1 MTLTTR
7 AAVLTGPRTIDLREL
22 PVPEIDDE
30 TATLRV
36 EVTGVCGVDWPA
48 YTGARPER
56 FPPPIILGHEIVGHI
71 HRIGRNAAQRWGV
84 KEGDR
89 VAMEEYVPCGRC
101 AFCTA
106 GRYYLCGGIQM
117 NKMYGFTSMSV
128 APGLWGGFSE
138 YVHLDANARL
148 HRLADAVPTREAPL
162 YIPLSNGI
170 RWVQR
175 EGGIGIDDTIVI
187 LGPGQLGLACTIAAR
202 EAGAGC
208 IIVTGRA
215 SDAGR
220 LAVARAFGAHHTI
233 EVDREDAV
241 ARVRQIT
248 GGEMADTVVNV
259 AAGAPAIA
267 QQAMELC
274 KIRGTIV
281 MAGGAGRPAEGCY
294 SELLSRK
301 ELTMKGVRGRTDVDL
316 KKAIR
321 LVESRRHPLH
331 LMATHKFSIDDTD
344 LALRTIGGEGV
355 PNPIHVSVLGQT
367 GKLATND

>member
-1 MTLTTR
+1 MPLTTR
-7 AAVLTGPRTIDLREL
+7 AAVLTAPRTIELREL

-30 TATLRV
+30 TATLKV

-48 YTGARPER
+48 YTQSRPDR
-56 FPPPIILGHEIVGHI
+56 FPVPIILGHEIVGRI
-71 HRIGRNAAQRWGV
+71 HRIGGKMAALWGV

-101 AFCTA
+101 SYCLS
-106 GRYYLCGGIQM
+106 GHYYLCGGIQM
-117 NKMYGFTSMSV
+117 NKMYGFTSMTV
-128 APGLWGGFSE
+128 PPGLWGGFST
-138 YVHLDANARL
+138 YLHLDANARL
-148 HRLADAVPTREAPL
+148 HKIADSVPTREAPL

-187 LGPGQLGLACTIAAR
+187 LGPGQLGLACTVAAK

-208 IIVTGRA
+208 IIVTGRS
-215 SDAGR
+215 SDASR
-220 LAVARAFGAHHTI
+220 LAVARTFGAHHTI
-233 EVDREDAV
+233 NVDVEDPV
-241 ARVRQIT
+241 QRVSELT
-248 GGEMADTVVNV
+248 GGKMADTVINV
-259 AAGAPAIA
+259 AAGAPRIA

-281 MAGGAGRPAEGCY
+281 MAGGAGRPAEGFF
-294 SELLSRK
+294 SDLLSRK
-301 ELTMKGVRGRTDVDL
+301 ELTMKGVRGRMDVDL

-331 LMATHKFSIDDTD
+331 LMATHKFGIDQTD
-344 LALRTIGGEGV
+344 LALRTIGGEGE
-355 PNPIHVSVLGQT
+355 PNSIHVSVVPDPEDVLIRG
-367 GKLATND
+367 